1 MTVEEATLLL
11 RLNALFGAIF
21 IGALIA
27 TVVML
32 LRRNISD
39 LFMSRSLY
47 CMIVA
52 LIVLIVMC
60 FIIYSYD
67 IDLYCAKQTVEF
79 Q

>member
-1 MTVEEATLLL
+1 M
-11 RLNALFGAIF
+11 NILFISTYICAF
-21 IGALIA
+21 IA

-39 LFMSRSLY
+39 RFMSRSLY

-52 LIVLIVMC
+52 LIVTIVMC

>member
-1 MTVEEATLLL
+1 MTVEEANLLL

-52 LIVLIVMC
+52 LIVTIVMC
-60 FIIYSYD
+60 FIIHSYD
-67 IDLYCAKQTVEF
+67 LELYLDQQTVPF

>member
-60 FIIYSYD
+60 FIIHSYD
-67 IDLYCAKQTVEF
+67 LELYLDQQTVPF